1 MNNVENMFTRR
12 SIRKYTNEPV
22 PEEVLHN
29 ILEAGRLSPS
39 AVNRQPWHFIV
50 VKNQTVKKA
59 ISHERYSRFIKEADF
74 TVVGLYLPSEALTEK
89 LSLIDVTIALQ
100 SMVIAAWT
108 QGVGSCWIGGFNEEK
123 LKETLNL
130 PDESKIVCLV
140 SFGIPDEEPDQ
151 RPKKSMEEIIH
162 YNNW

>member
-1 MNNVENMFTRR
+1 MNNVEKMFTRR

-50 VKNQTVKKA
+50 VKDQTIKEA

-108 QGVGSCWIGGFNEEK
+108 QGVGSCWIGGFNEDK
-123 LKETLNL
+123 LKKTLNL

-162 YNNW
+162 YNKW

>member
-12 SIRKYTNEPV
+12 SIRKYKNESV

-50 VKNQTVKKA
+50 VKDQTVKEA
-59 ISHERYSRFIKEADF
+59 IFHERYSRFIKEADF

-140 SFGIPDEEPDQ
+140 SFGMPDEEPDQ
-151 RPKKSMEEIIH
+151 RPKKSMKEIIH
-162 YNNW
+162 YNKW

>member
-12 SIRKYTNEPV
+12 SIRKYKNEPV
-22 PEEVLHN
+22 PEAVLHN

-50 VKNQTVKKA
+50 VKDQTVKEA

-162 YNNW
+162 YNKW

>member
-1 MNNVENMFTRR
+1 MNNVEKMFTRR

-50 VKNQTVKKA
+50 VKDQTIKEA

-140 SFGIPDEEPDQ
+140 SFGIPDEEPDR

-162 YNNW
+162 YNKW